1 MGRELSQ
8 EGKEKL
14 SRIAKERHAKGEF
27 GGPQYGR
34 LGGRPRGGTKKKQR
48 ITKAVAE
55 AAEEEKNKNAIIEV
69 FKDGIHPNQPISVRL
84 KAAEAWAN
92 IAFQQGKM
100 EVAEQANEQA
110 QHSREELIAILQAK
124 LTSGPTREILQKQI
138 EREASEVII
147 DGTVVEVTDG
157 DQPAAA

>member
-1 MGRELSQ
+1 VPRELSP

-14 SRIAKERHAKGEF
+14 SQLAKQRHAKGEF
-27 GGPQYGR
+27 GGPKYGK
-34 LGGRPRGGTKKKQR
+34 LGGRPRGGSKKKQR

-100 EVAEQANEQA
+100 EVAEQAVEQA
-110 QHSREELIAILQAK
+110 HHSREELIQILQEK
-124 LTSGPTREILQKQI
+124 LSSGPTREILQRQI
-138 EREASEVII
+138 SGEII
-147 DGTVVEVTDG
+147 EGHAVEVVANG
-157 DQPAAA
+157 DDAEAA